1 MIGTIV
7 NTAAIV
13 IGSLVGGTLRKGIK
27 EEYTGVLYNSL
38 GLCTIVLGCNAAIT
52 HLKDSQWPVLFIL
65 SLAVG
70 GIVGTALKLDERA
83 KALASRA
90 GGESLAQGLTTAVL
104 LFCIGTLS
112 IVGPMNSA
120 LHGDHTFLYTN
131 ATLDL
136 VSSAV
141 LAATYG
147 YGIALAAVVLF
158 LWQGSIYA
166 LTLTASS
173 MLSTEIITEV
183 TIVGGV
189 LILSTGVTLL
199 NLKNCKTLNLIPA
212 LFVPPLFFLLK
223 HLWQSV
229 F

>member
-65 SLAVG
+65 SLAMG

-90 GGESLAQGLTTAVL
+90 GGEGLAQGLTTAVL

-158 LWQGSIYA
+158 LWQGGIYA
-166 LTLTASS
+166 LTLTASGL
-173 MLSTEIITEV
+173 LSTEIITEV

-199 NLKNCKTLNLIPA
+199 DLKNCKTLNLIPA

>member
-70 GIVGTALKLDERA
+70 GIVGTALKLDEHA
-83 KALASRA
+83 KVLASRA
-90 GGESLAQGLTTAVL
+90 GGEGLAQGLTTAVL

-199 NLKNCKTLNLIPA
+199 DLKNCKTLNLIPA

>member
-52 HLKDSQWPVLFIL
+52 HLKDSRMNLTQ
-65 SLAVG
+65 
-70 GIVGTALKLDERA
+70 
-83 KALASRA
+83 
-90 GGESLAQGLTTAVL
+90 LTTMLNECSPGEGALDFVKVLQILDRYLPADAPVL

-166 LTLTASS
+166 LTLTAST

>member
-13 IGSLVGGTLRKGIK
+13 IGSLVGGTLRKGIR

-52 HLKDSQWPVLFIL
+52 HLKDSQWPVLFLL

-70 GIVGTALKLDERA
+70 STVPTALQLAEPRT
-83 KALASRA
+83 ALSSRA
-90 GGESLAQGLTTAVL
+90 VGEGLAQGLTTAVL

-166 LTLTASS
+166 LTLTAST

>member
-83 KALASRA
+83 KVLASRA
-90 GGESLAQGLTTAVL
+90 GGEGLAQGLTTAVL

>member
-13 IGSLVGGTLRKGIK
+13 IGSLVGGTLRKGIR

-83 KALASRA
+83 KVLASRA
-90 GGESLAQGLTTAVL
+90 GGEGLAQGLTTAVL

-166 LTLTASS
+166 LTLTAS
-173 MLSTEIITEV
+173 TEV

-199 NLKNCKTLNLIPA
+199 NLKNCKMLNLIPA